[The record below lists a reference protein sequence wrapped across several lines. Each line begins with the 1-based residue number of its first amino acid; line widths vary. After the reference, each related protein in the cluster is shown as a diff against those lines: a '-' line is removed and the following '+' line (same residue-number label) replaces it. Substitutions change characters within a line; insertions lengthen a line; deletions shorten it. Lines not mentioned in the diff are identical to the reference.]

1 MFKAT
6 WKGTVVA
13 VKIMVLPSYMT
24 GKEKREKMA
33 VMETAISSS
42 LSHPNV
48 VQTFTYTVEPV
59 RSNTGLSDRSHASG
73 PAASM
78 HDSTF
83 SWGHEV
89 GARNSNESDKDDNG
103 AGKDHAVMSV
113 PATSCTVQCTTTCC
127 WVDVQLAKPVA
138 SCLCVPTGAFSWEV
152 RLVQEFCD
160 LGSLK
165 DSLRQGKFRYGVLT
179 GYCCFTVQ
187 LLSSSCWYHPA
198 RYIETFVSLVEWP

>member
-103 AGKDHAVMSV
+103 AGKSTLLCHS
-113 PATSCTVQCTTTCC
+113 
-127 WVDVQLAKPVA
+127 A
-138 SCLCVPTGAFSWEV
+138 SNILHSAEHDTM
-152 RLVQEFCD
+152 L
-160 LGSLK
+160 LG
-165 DSLRQGKFRYGVLT
+165 RCAIG
-179 GYCCFTVQ
+179 
-187 LLSSSCWYHPA
+187 
-198 RYIETFVSLVEWP
+198 